1 MLMLCSTAH
10 ASVALQSTPCRADLA
25 LNISGP
31 QRLFNESQRNIATLF
46 LSASL
51 SRTLRMV
58 RNVFPVGG
66 PAVLMITL
74 SPSHQQ
80 RQSLVTGALP
90 VVHAGSGPDGAD
102 GEEGKGEGRQRPDGH
117 SVSTPLHDL
126 PEEVRPRHKLK
137 HAP

>member
-1 MLMLCSTAH
+1 
-10 ASVALQSTPCRADLA
+10 
-25 LNISGP
+25 
-31 QRLFNESQRNIATLF
+31 
-46 LSASL
+46 
-51 SRTLRMV
+51 MV

-74 SPSHQQ
+74 SQSPQQ
-80 RQSLVTGALP
+80 RQSLVRGSLP

-102 GEEGKGEGRQRPDGH
+102 GEEGEGEGWQSPDSY

-126 PEEVRPRHKLK
+126 PEEVCPRHKLE